1 MTKKILRL
9 PRLGL
14 RGGVEG
20 ALIADARLKQR
31 LVAALQF
38 IELPPRQVRAAQRVA
53 GGSPGAAAS
62 AQAMTA
68 AASESPKKGP
78 KPAALGLSSAMG
90 ALSD

>member
-20 ALIADARLKQR
+20 ALIADARLKQ